1 MIGVKSNP
9 AHALRQSNKCNFA
22 KIWGKTHPQFL
33 GCSYFLGVL
42 VLCYGKIAFLTRQSR
57 LSSV

>member
-1 MIGVKSNP
+1 MIGVKPNP
-9 AHALRQSNKCNFA
+9 APPTGQSNKCNFA

-42 VLCYGKIAFLTRQSR
+42 VLGYGKIAFLTRQSR
-57 LSSV
+57 LSPV